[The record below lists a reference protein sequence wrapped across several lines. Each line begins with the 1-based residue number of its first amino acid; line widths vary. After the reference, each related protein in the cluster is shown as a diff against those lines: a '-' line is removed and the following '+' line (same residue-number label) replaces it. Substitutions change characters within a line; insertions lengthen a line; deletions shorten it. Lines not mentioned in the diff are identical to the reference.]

1 LSVRQAGFFRREQI
15 ATGIKSG
22 AFSVYFSLRAKGA
35 DFIGDLRHGLD
46 VVTSGIGCAGTSS
59 EVAYM
64 TKQLPKRQHTE
75 MEEQIQS
82 QLGSFGARLRELR
95 LKRGWTLEELACRS
109 GLSKAFISRL
119 ESGGRQASIAA
130 ALTFSRIFDVS
141 LASLFESELAT
152 EPCVIV
158 RAADAVVKSMNGL
171 QYVTLS
177 NAGRFFNLQ
186 PIKVTVPLSRRGQEH
201 YHHDGEEWVYVLSG
215 ALTLSLG
222 GKTYDLEPGDAA
234 HFDSRL
240 PHRLIARGKCDA
252 EVLLVASPVSS
263 AAPAALPHVSQHR
276 AIPMPNLQRITYPPK
291 SRLDQFISKPTKTK
305 KQD

>member
-1 LSVRQAGFFRREQI
+1 
-15 ATGIKSG
+15 
-22 AFSVYFSLRAKGA
+22 
-35 DFIGDLRHGLD
+35 
-46 VVTSGIGCAGTSS
+46 
-59 EVAYM
+59 M
-64 TKQLPKRQHTE
+64 TNMLPKRQQAK

-82 QLGSFGARLRELR
+82 QLCSFGARLRELR

-130 ALTFSRIFDVS
+130 ALTLSRVFEVS
-141 LASLFESELAT
+141 LASLFESELAS

-158 RAADAVVKSMNGL
+158 RAADAVERSMNGL
-171 QYVTLS
+171 NYVPLS

-215 ALTLSLG
+215 SLTLSLA
-222 GKTYDLEPGDAA
+222 GKTYDLGAGDAA

-240 PHRLIARGKCDA
+240 PHRLIARGRSDA

-263 AAPAALPHVSQHR
+263 SAPTSLPHVSQRR
-276 AIPMPNLQRITYPPK
+276 AIAMPALQTFPSAKTITAKPRMNQPV
-291 SRLDQFISKPTKTK
+291 SKPTKTK